1 METRRQ
7 PVEIGLHL
15 NSATRSDM
23 NAKREITIYD
33 IAKELALSPSTVS
46 RALSSRPSLVRKET
60 IARVQKKAEELGYCQ
75 NFFAS
80 RLRSQRT
87 QMIAVI
93 VPQLNTLG
101 ISNIVSGAET
111 TARQFGYNL
120 VVGQSMN
127 NPDRYN
133 STIQNFNNNRL
144 EGLLI
149 TRTHVHK
156 SKTFH
161 NDTAARIPQIIIEG
175 ASLPD
180 GTSTLTN
187 KFDITY
193 ELTTDLLQKGCKR
206 IAFVY
211 ANQKVKKNCD
221 LLKGYR
227 KALQDSGT
235 KKAVVWGGFDFQ
247 GMQLWET
254 ILSSPLPP
262 DGIIFSDE
270 VTAAFS
276 IHDHSG
282 DQPVA
287 DHPRTMP
294 DRNSALQDNVVFGI
308 PSCDTLIL
316 EVGKAATGLLISLI
330 ERKFYQ

>member
-1 METRRQ
+1 MKIRRR
-7 PVEIGLHL
+7 PIAIGLQV
-15 NSATRSDM
+15 NPAKESDM
-23 NAKREITIYD
+23 TAKKDITIYD
-33 IAKELALSPSTVS
+33 IAKELAVSPSTVS

-60 IARVQKKAEELGYCQ
+60 IARIQKKAEELGYCQ
-75 NFFAS
+75 NLFAS

-93 VPQLNTLG
+93 VPQLNSLG

-120 VVGQSMN
+120 VVSQSMN
-127 NPDRYN
+127 DPDQYH

-149 TRTHVHK
+149 TRTDV
-156 SKTFH
+156 KTSH
-161 NDTAARIPQIIIEG
+161 HDLATRIPQIIIEG
-175 ASLPD
+175 AALPHD
-180 GTSTLTN
+180 ASTAAN
-187 KFDITY
+187 RFDITY
-193 ELTTDLLQKGCKR
+193 ELTADLLQKGCKR

-211 ANQKVKKNCD
+211 ANQKTKDRD

-235 KKAVVWGGFDFQ
+235 KNAAVWEGFDFQ

-254 ILSSPLPP
+254 ILSSSSPP
-262 DGIIFSDE
+262 DGIIFSNE
-270 VTAAFS
+270 MTAAFS
-276 IHDHSG
+276 IHDPSR
-282 DQPVA
+282 DQFPNDYGPTA
-287 DHPRTMP
+287 PN
-294 DRNSALQDNVVFGI
+294 RNASLQDNIVFGT

-316 EVGKAATGLLISLI
+316 EVGKAATCLLISLI

>member
-1 METRRQ
+1 MEIRRQ
-7 PVEIGLHL
+7 PVAIGLHL
-15 NSATRSDM
+15 NSATKSDM
-23 NAKREITIYD
+23 NAKKEITIYD

-60 IARVQKKAEELGYCQ
+60 VERIQKKAEELGYCQ

-93 VPQLNTLG
+93 VPRLNSLG

-111 TARQFGYNL
+111 TARQLGYNL
-120 VVGQSMN
+120 VVSQSMN
-127 NPDRYN
+127 NPDQYN

-149 TRTHVHK
+149 TRTEAL
-156 SKTFH
+156 KTKPVG
-161 NDTAARIPQIIIEG
+161 NDASSRIPQIIIEG

-180 GTSTLTN
+180 ASSPVN

-193 ELTTDLLQKGCKR
+193 ELTADLLRKGCKR

-211 ANQKVKKNCD
+211 ANPKIND
-221 LLKGYR
+221 HELLKGYR
-227 KALQDSGT
+227 KALQDSGA
-235 KKAVVWGGFDFQ
+235 KDISVWGGFDFQ
-247 GMQLWET
+247 GTQLWET
-254 ILSSPLPP
+254 ILSSSTPP
-262 DGIIFSDE
+262 DGVIFSDQI
-270 VTAAFS
+270 TAAFS
-276 IHDHSG
+276 IHDHT
-282 DQPVA
+282 A
-287 DHPRTMP
+287 DPSDNCHLTLPT
-294 DRNSALQDNVVFGI
+294 NYNTTLQDNIVHGV

-316 EVGKAATGLLISLI
+316 EVGKAATCLLISLI

>member
-1 METRRQ
+1 
-7 PVEIGLHL
+7 
-15 NSATRSDM
+15 
-23 NAKREITIYD
+23 
-33 IAKELALSPSTVS
+33 
-46 RALSSRPSLVRKET
+46 
-60 IARVQKKAEELGYCQ
+60 
-75 NFFAS
+75 
-80 RLRSQRT
+80 
-87 QMIAVI
+87 MIAII
-93 VPQLNTLG
+93 VPQLNALG

-149 TRTHVHK
+149 TRTHALK
-156 SKTFH
+156 SNAVQ
-161 NDTAARIPQIIIEG
+161 NDPATRIPQIIIEG

-180 GTSTLTN
+180 GTSTPAN

-193 ELTTDLLQKGCKR
+193 ELTTDLLRKGCKR

-211 ANQKVKKNCD
+211 ANQKTKKNCD

-235 KKAVVWGGFDFQ
+235 KKAAVWGGSDFL

-262 DGIIFSDE
+262 DGIIFSDAM
-270 VTAAFS
+270 TAAFS

-282 DQPVA
+282 DQPA
-287 DHPRTMP
+287 NDHHQTMP